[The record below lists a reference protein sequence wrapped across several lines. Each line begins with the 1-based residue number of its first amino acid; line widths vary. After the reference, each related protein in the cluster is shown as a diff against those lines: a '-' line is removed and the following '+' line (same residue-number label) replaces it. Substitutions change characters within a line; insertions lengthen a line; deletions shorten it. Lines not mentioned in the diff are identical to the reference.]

1 MLELISCYHHNEE
14 SVINKVIQK
23 AVAHTKFIFS
33 EHYSTT
39 IVLNKRH
46 YLFTTLDFD
55 YQRTGAVW
63 ELTIKKDEPVLV
75 TFFPLSTA
83 KFRDTIPY
91 IVNELRK
98 LSFCKEV

>member
-14 SVINKVIQK
+14 SVINRVIQE
-23 AVAHTKFIFS
+23 AVAHTKRIFS

-39 IVLNKRH
+39 IVLNKHH

-55 YQRTGAVW
+55 YQRTGTVW
-63 ELTIKKDEPVLV
+63 ELTVKKDEPILV
-75 TFFPLSTA
+75 TFFPLSPS
-83 KFRDTIPY
+83 KFCDTISY

-98 LSFCKEV
+98 LSFCKTV